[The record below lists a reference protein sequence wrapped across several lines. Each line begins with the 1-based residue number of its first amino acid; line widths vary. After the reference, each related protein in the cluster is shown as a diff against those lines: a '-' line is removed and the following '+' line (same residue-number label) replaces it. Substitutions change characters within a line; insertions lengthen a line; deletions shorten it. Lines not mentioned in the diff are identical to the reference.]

1 MIEQGKLNVLI
12 ADPHLL
18 ARLGLRQILEA
29 HPQVEAIAEAGSEA
43 ELWHLVDQT
52 PVDLIVL
59 DYDHPNLISV
69 ETIARIRSRLPEV
82 GVLVISAAQQRD
94 IIYRVL
100 ELNVHG
106 FLTKTCDE
114 QEIHDAVR
122 AASRREKFYCTKIL
136 DHLLERTF
144 SNPALLSS
152 GENCNPLPLTP
163 RETDILRLVA
173 QGFIA
178 KEIAEI
184 LNLSTHTIYTHRK
197 NILKKLNLHSS
208 SELLLYALN
217 NGLVEGDFN
226 KKAAP

>member
-1 MIEQGKLNVLI
+1 MTAKNKLNVLI
-12 ADPHLL
+12 ADPQLL
-18 ARLGLRQILEA
+18 ARLGLRQVLEA
-29 HPQVEAIAEAGSEA
+29 HPQVGAIAEAGSES
-43 ELWHLVDQT
+43 ELWEVVGCT

-59 DYDHPNLISV
+59 DYDHPGLISV
-69 ETIARIRSRLPEV
+69 ETLSRIRSKLPEV
-82 GVLVISAAQQRD
+82 GVLVISAAQQPD
-94 IIYRVL
+94 LIYRVL

-144 SNPALLSS
+144 SGPGLPLPD
-152 GENCNPLPLTP
+152 ENCSPLPLTP

-197 NILKKLNLHSS
+197 NILKKLNIHSS

-217 NGLVEGDFN
+217 NGLVESDFN
-226 KKAAP
+226 KKAMP